1 MKFMQVMFAIV
12 SFWSVVYA
20 NRSEHEQFLLD
31 IYISEK
37 IIKQVHDDMV
47 NLFDRDD
54 EDQVQE
60 EFVVEIVSILMGT
73 YEKMIGLSVSYCLMM
88 HNPLMQQKIKDEIA
102 TLLAQDTI
110 KILAMLSKQAIYY
123 MCDEKVTLK
132 EKLWY
137 CGAIISMIIIMKC
150 GIDQIPVSMKS
161 QKDQQEN
168 VDRTSYLTDKFALYR

>member
-12 SFWSVVYA
+12 SFWSMVYA

-37 IIKQVHDDMV
+37 IIKKVHDDIV
-47 NLFDRDD
+47 DLFDRD

-60 EFVVEIVSILMGT
+60 KFVVEIVAILMST
-73 YEKMIGLSVSYCLMM
+73 YEKMIGLTVSHCLMM

-110 KILAMLSKQAIYY
+110 KITSILSKQAIYY
-123 MCDEKVTLK
+123 MFDEKVTLK

-150 GIDQIPVSMKS
+150 GIDQIPVSIKS

-168 VDRTSYLTDKFALYR
+168 VDRTSYLTNKFALYR